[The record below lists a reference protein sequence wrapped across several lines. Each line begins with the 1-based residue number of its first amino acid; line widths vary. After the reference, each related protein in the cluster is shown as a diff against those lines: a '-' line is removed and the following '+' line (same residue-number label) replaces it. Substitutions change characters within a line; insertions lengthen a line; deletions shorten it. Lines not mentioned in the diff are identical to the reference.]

1 MELRQRHKY
10 PEDSDREESYL
21 RERDRRGVEGA
32 QPLRGWGSPDTP
44 TEPQHT
50 SQSKAPANTPAE
62 GEDSL
67 RVDTDD
73 GRT

>member
-1 MELRQRHKY
+1 M
-10 PEDSDREESYL
+10 
-21 RERDRRGVEGA
+21 EGA